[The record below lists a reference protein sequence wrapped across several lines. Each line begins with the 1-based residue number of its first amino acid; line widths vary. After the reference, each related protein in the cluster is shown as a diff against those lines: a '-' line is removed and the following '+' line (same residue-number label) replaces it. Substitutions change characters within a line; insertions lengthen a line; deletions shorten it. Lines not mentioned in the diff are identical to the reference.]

1 MDTYYKNVTKS
12 DAVVQVFNT
21 STGRQSQLDL
31 PVRGQPDL
39 HNEFRA
45 ELLKESKKQ
54 QQPRTDSKGSKR
66 FQVMTIRKKGLCFRH
81 NI

>member
-12 DAVVQVFNT
+12 DAVVQIFNT

-45 ELLKESKKQ
+45 ELLKES
-54 QQPRTDSKGSKR
+54 
-66 FQVMTIRKKGLCFRH
+66 
-81 NI
+81 